1 MNKPTCALWDKDY
14 ADQWKAWIIAEVEE
28 NQFETIEDCMKH
40 VMTKAN
46 GRCNPTIV
54 KEIYLNWCN

>member
-14 ADQWKAWIIAEVEE
+14 AEQWKALIKAEVEE
-28 NQFETIEDCMKH
+28 YQFETLEECMSH

-46 GRCNPTIV
+46 GRTNPAIV
-54 KEIYLNWCN
+54 KQIYEDSK

>member
-14 ADQWKAWIIAEVEE
+14 TDQWKAWIIAEVEE
-28 NQFETIEDCMKH
+28 NQFETIEQCMRY